1 MATQSKYQKFLK
13 NQFNGVA
20 PVDFDT
26 NTIKVILYT
35 NTGNASTLSLE
46 YLSDITSTEVSG
58 TNYTAGGATIG
69 SIAVT
74 ESTGTTTVDGN
85 DVSWTVS
92 ASGFSNARYAVIYK
106 STGTSSTSP
115 LIGLID
121 FGADYGNVA
130 GTLSIEWSASGIFT
144 FA

>member
-46 YLSDITSTEVSG
+46 YLSDITSTQVSG

-92 ASGFSNARYAVIYK
+92 ASGFNNARYAVIYK
-106 STGTSSTSP
+106 DTGVAATSP

>member
-46 YLSDITSTEVSG
+46 YVADITSTEVSG

-106 STGTSSTSP
+106 DTGSAATSP

>member
-13 NQFNGVA
+13 NQMNGVA

-35 NTGNASTLSLE
+35 NTGNASTVSLT
-46 YLSDITSTEVSG
+46 YVVDITSTEVSG

-69 SIAVT
+69 SVTVT

-106 STGTSSTSP
+106 DTGSTATSP

-130 GTLSIEWSASGIFT
+130 GTLSIEWSASGLFT

>member
-144 FA
+144 FS